1 MPLSSSSFFLLLLLL
16 PAAASHL
23 DLTRFVRS
31 GDHAAAQAAA
41 RVRLPDDPLNLTS
54 YSGFVE
60 TTPGRHMF
68 MYVLYY
74 FITDRPLLRTIL
86 SDSFGPFRSLSGPFG
101 TFRDLSGLLGPS
113 LRCCIAASEKTTP
126 SLVLCALSLSLLIL
140 VSYSCCCCCCCCC
153 CCSQCIARASIQDER
168 EMLHS
173 VGHCIVTSTHTT
185 HTTHTRHTH
194 TPRTACYIFC
204 PPEVFNYLQAGSE
217 KWARST
223 SMPER
228 SSTLVMAVL

>member
-101 TFRDLSGLLGPS
+101 TSRDFSDPL
-113 LRCCIAASEKTTP
+113 CVAASLHRRRQLLP
-126 SLVLCALSLSLLIL
+126 SSCVLSLSLLIL